1 MFLLVSPCSQGLLS
15 LDDALRVL
23 PLLPRLALRVE
34 VSSCCRCYC
43 CVCVANGSTPPQ
55 SILSIDELISAA
67 PPRLLRLDWLFYRV
81 TLFLARR
88 AFERIASF
96 RVGLGSFCIFC
107 AFRSRVTLALCAVR
121 AYHRQ
126 DDVFVLKPTVKRK
139 QIYTLTRF
147 SISIFRFL
155 AAPRVSFSLALV
167 DAQAD

>member
-96 RVGLGSFCIFC
+96 RVGLGSFCIF
-107 AFRSRVTLALCAVR
+107 L
-121 AYHRQ
+121 
-126 DDVFVLKPTVKRK
+126 
-139 QIYTLTRF
+139 RF
-147 SISIFRFL
+147 SIAGDFSSVRSSSLSSSRRRVCAEADRQAQTDLHAHKVFDFDIPFFGRAARLFL
-155 AAPRVSFSLALV
+155 TCARRRPG
-167 DAQAD
+167 